1 MTQLKSEPQTA
12 VLVMLKGTQMRY
24 ATSLVAWLTERG
36 ITYNAPGLAKA
47 RKAKKA
53 VSASR

>member
-1 MTQLKSEPQTA
+1 MKKLKTEPQTA

-36 ITYNAPGLAKA
+36 IAYNAPGLVKA
-47 RKAKKA
+47 QKAKKA